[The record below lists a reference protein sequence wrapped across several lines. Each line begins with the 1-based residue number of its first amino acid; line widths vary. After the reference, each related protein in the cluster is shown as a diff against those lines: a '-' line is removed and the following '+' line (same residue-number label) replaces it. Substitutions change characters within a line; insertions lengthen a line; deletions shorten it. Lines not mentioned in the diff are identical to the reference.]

1 MFRCENKL
9 RGLNSASKF
18 ECLAFTLLG
27 PCFFFTFEPAY
38 FHKTDKLEHTTMKKT
53 SLTLLLSLVMLSA
66 ASAQVVITEI
76 MYNPPES
83 GTDSLE
89 YLELHNNSNA
99 AVNIS
104 GWNFT
109 QGIEH
114 IFPAGTIMPAGGYIS
129 LAKSANAFQLVFGF
143 APTVWTNGA
152 LTNSP
157 GEDIELRDANSNVID
172 FVDYL
177 NAAPWP
183 LEANGMGSSLV
194 LCDFNG
200 DNAVATNWIA
210 ATTGTGVMV
219 NGREVKGNPGAA
231 SGCSNPGII
240 SATADNVFVSSGQTK
255 VFDVLSNDLFLGTV
269 TSMIIMTPP
278 TQGSATVVGNKISY
292 ASNQGYCG
300 TDQLEYKVCNATSC
314 GTAIV
319 TIDVR
324 CYPTQSIASMTT
336 ENVDGVADAL
346 NQTCSLQGVVYGVN
360 LRPVTG
366 ANPSLLFTLIDA
378 QGNGISVSSLNGQYG
393 YTVQEKD
400 NITVR
405 GIITQFNGMTEI
417 QPDTIIKNSSN
428 NTLVTPTPVV
438 THSEGTE
445 SKLIKINNLHLV
457 DNAEWTTGMGTSG
470 FNVHA
475 VSDDHP
481 NDTILIRIDR
491 DVETYNAPVPPQ
503 PFNLT
508 GLGGQF
514 DGTSPYT
521 SGYQILPRYNP
532 DIITLVGTVIVDY
545 NAEIT
550 LSPNPVSNILT
561 IDMQTS
567 FDQVTIMSALGR
579 KVKTLIN
586 PDNVH
591 QVDVSLLPVGTY
603 FVRFE
608 KGNAV
613 WTTPFV
619 KI

>member
-1 MFRCENKL
+1 
-9 RGLNSASKF
+9 
-18 ECLAFTLLG
+18 
-27 PCFFFTFEPAY
+27 
-38 FHKTDKLEHTTMKKT
+38 MKKT
-53 SLTLLLSLVMLSA
+53 SLTLLLSLAMLFS
-66 ASAQVVITEI
+66 ASAQIVITEI

-99 AVNIS
+99 AVDIS

-114 IFPAGTIMPAGGYIS
+114 IFPAGTIMPAGGYIT

-157 GEDIELRDANSNVID
+157 GEDIELRDANANVID
-172 FVDYL
+172 YVDYL

-183 LEANGMGSSLV
+183 TEANGLGSSLV
-194 LCDFNG
+194 LCDYNG
-200 DNAVATNWIA
+200 DNNVATNWIA

-219 NGREVKGNPGAA
+219 NGKEVKGNPNAA
-231 SGCSNPGII
+231 SGCNNPGTIV
-240 SATADNVFVSSGQTK
+240 TAPDNVFVSSGQTK
-255 VFDVLSNDLFLGTV
+255 TFDVLSNDLFVGTV
-269 TSMIIMTPP
+269 TSMIIMTAP

-292 ASNQGYCG
+292 SSNQGFCG
-300 TDQLEYKVCNATSC
+300 TDQLEYKVCNANSC

-324 CYPTQSIASMTT
+324 CYPSQSIASMTT
-336 ENVDGVADAL
+336 ENVDGVANSL

-360 LRPVTG
+360 LRPLTG
-366 ANPSLLFTLIDA
+366 TNPSLLFTLIDA
-378 QGNGISVSSLNGQYG
+378 QGNGISVSTLNGQFG

-417 QPDTIIKNSSN
+417 QPDTIIKNSAN
-428 NTLVTPTPVV
+428 NALVTPTPAV
-438 THSEGTE
+438 THSEDTE
-445 SKLIKINNLHLV
+445 SKLIKITNLHLV
-457 DNAEWTTGMGTSG
+457 DNAEWTTGVGSGG
-470 FNVHA
+470 FNVRA

-514 DGTSPYT
+514 DATSPFT
-521 SGYQILPRYNP
+521 SGYQVLPRYDL
-532 DIITLVGTVIVDY
+532 DISTLVGTVNVDF
-545 NAEIT
+545 ATKIT
-550 LSPNPVSNILT
+550 LSPNPVSDMLT
-561 IDMQTS
+561 IDMQAS
-567 FDQVTIMSALGR
+567 FDQVTIMSAMGR
-579 KVKTLIN
+579 KIKTLHN
-586 PDNVH
+586 PDQTHN
-591 QVDVSLLPVGTY
+591 VDVSLFPPGTY
-603 FVRFE
+603 FVRFV
-608 KGNAV
+608 KGNAA
-613 WTTPFV
+613 WTTQFV